1 MIFAY
6 MQLQCCNMFHSS
18 GYFTLQT
25 NWLHNN
31 LCVIYKEVADV
42 DNCDGSEETL
52 LSLVGVSLWT
62 KMLQIE
68 SQSENVMK
76 KIDLI
81 QSFSS
86 AVERRTNGE
95 DEVGQDNELH
105 AIKQKIDDVE
115 AKIESKMQR
124 IGYIDAKMGDV
135 EAKIDAKMDDFETK
149 MVDVEAKIDAKMDV
163 VETKLGDVEAKIESK
178 MQRIGDIYAKM
189 GDVEAKIDAK
199 MDDFETKMGD
209 IKAEIDTKMRDVEA
223 KIESKMQGFE
233 DMMSKLID
241 MMGGD

>member
-1 MIFAY
+1 

-149 MVDVEAKIDAKMDV
+149 M
-163 VETKLGDVEAKIESK
+163 
-178 MQRIGDIYAKM
+178 
-189 GDVEAKIDAK
+189 
-199 MDDFETKMGD
+199 GD
-209 IKAEIDTKMRDVEA
+209 IKAEIEA

-233 DMMSKLID
+233 DELRGLKDMMSKLID